1 MYKTKNEMLISEIY
15 EALQEKGYN
24 PAFQLVGYI
33 LSEDPTYITDH
44 KGARAM
50 AAKLDRDALLLEMVT
65 EYIGKNSELGIA
77 V

>member
-1 MYKTKNEMLISEIY
+1 MYKTKNEMIISEIY

-50 AAKLDRDALLLEMVT
+50 ATKLDRDALLLEMVT
-65 EYIGKNSELGIA
+65 EYIGKNSELRIA

>member
-1 MYKTKNEMLISEIY
+1 MYKTKNEMIISEIY

-50 AAKLDRDALLLEMVT
+50 ATKLDRDALLLEMVT

>member
-1 MYKTKNEMLISEIY
+1 MYNTKNEMIISEIY

-50 AAKLDRDALLLEMVT
+50 ATKLDRDALLLEMVT
-65 EYIGKNSELGIA
+65 EYIGKNSELRIA